1 MDPTTLITGA
11 NLACY
16 GAILAIL
23 QTAKMLVPGM
33 DNKWVQRF
41 LPLLPLILG
50 VAAAMIGMATGKNW
64 QERVTIGIIIGVA
77 AGQSFKLGKT
87 TLLGKGLEPD
97 APKALPPTP
106 APAADPKPADPPT
119 TPDGG
124 R

>member
-23 QTAKMLVPGM
+23 QTVKMLVPGM

-41 LPLLPLILG
+41 LPLFPLVLG
-50 VAAAMIGMATGKNW
+50 IVAALVGMASGKNW
-64 QERVTIGIIIGVA
+64 QERLTIGVIIGVA

-87 TLLGKGLEPD
+87 TLLGKGLED
-97 APKALPPTP
+97 GKATTP
-106 APAADPKPADPPT
+106 APAKPTDPAPT
-119 TPDGG
+119 TNPDGG
-124 R
+124 K